1 MAGFIFML
9 REGPLFFEL
18 KVNGRLAP
26 FRTPSDC
33 PTGSEHAKTA
43 ERRGNLLFLSKLSSS
58 FQVSRN
64 HKRRKKTARNPKD
77 ILIIV
82 LSMLSKSRTTAFK
95 TPCFMVFL
103 IWITDKL
110 PTEAKRKNK
119 IM

>member
-1 MAGFIFML
+1 MRKQQKEEATCCFCQNYLPHF
-9 REGPLFFEL
+9 
-18 KVNGRLAP
+18 RLAE
-26 FRTPSDC
+26 TIK
-33 PTGSEHAKTA
+33 E
-43 ERRGNLLFLSKLSSS
+43 E
-58 FQVSRN
+58 
-64 HKRRKKTARNPKD
+64 KKTARNPKD
-77 ILIIV
+77 ILIIL